1 MIVYIE
7 QILIDNFIIN
17 FFILLSLQSIF
28 KVKLKKLNLVL
39 SSLLGSIVAVILPI
53 FNFSFIFSSIIKIL
67 LSLTM
72 VAIIKKYKKI
82 KEFFLYYLS
91 FLFLTFMFGGA
102 CIFLLMLFDS
112 SFNVNNYYS
121 YNLPIGAIVLIIF
134 FLFVILKNIFK
145 NIYSRKTVN
154 NFVFKIK
161 LFNKNKSDEL
171 LGFLDS
177 GNFLIDSL
185 TNKPITI
192 VDYNSLKNLLS
203 NISITD
209 ILLNRTEKLNSEF
222 NNVHMQNVSSINKG
236 NKVIALEIEK
246 LVIYLENENNIIINN
261 AIIGLTIKS
270 FINDLGYNAL
280 LNPSLF

>member
-28 KVKLKKLNLVL
+28 KVKFKKINLVL
-39 SSLLGSIVAVILPI
+39 SSLLGSIVAVILPL
-53 FNFSFIFSSIIKIL
+53 FNFNVIFSSLIKIL
-67 LSLTM
+67 LSLSM

-82 KEFFLYYLS
+82 KEFILFYLS

-102 CIFLLMLFDS
+102 CIFLLMMFDS
-112 SFNVNNYYS
+112 GFNVNNYYS
-121 YNLPIGAIVLIIF
+121 YSLPLGVIVVIIF
-134 FLFVILKNIFK
+134 FLFFILKNIFK

-154 NFVFKIK
+154 NFVFKITI
-161 LFNKNKSDEL
+161 FNNNKSDEL

-177 GNFLIDSL
+177 GNFLIDNL

-192 VDYNSLKNLLS
+192 VDYNCLKNVLN

-209 ILLNRTEKLNSEF
+209 ILLNRTDKLSSEF
-222 NNVHMQNVSSINKG
+222 KSVHLQNVSSINKG
-236 NKVIALEIEK
+236 SKIIVFEVEK
-246 LVIYLENENNIIINN
+246 LVIYLENKKNIIDK
-261 AIIGLTIKS
+261 AMIGLTIKS

-280 LNPSLF
+280 LNPNLF